1 MNWINMALKKFL
13 SRETLSRNENF
24 LNIYLCVILKWYSK
38 PLIFFR
44 FFYIVFLVINIL
56 RHGLVIQYRVSIWR
70 PIYRLIHFFEIYH
83 SRTCYFWKK
92 NIWTYKTLAKMPN
105 MHYFEK
111 KSPKKIWNFSMA
123 YIKSYYYLESKIVMK
138 RILTWILYKL

>member
-83 SRTCYFWKK
+83 SRSCYFWKNYMNLQNTSKKAKYAIFSKK
-92 NIWTYKTLAKMPN
+92 NYQ
-105 MHYFEK
+105 
-111 KSPKKIWNFSMA
+111 KKIWNFPWPTSSLIIHD
-123 YIKSYYYLESKIVMK
+123 IKTISGI
-138 RILTWILYKL
+138 